1 MKTKKW
7 YSTKIKPDRKSF
19 LIVKTDMGYIFEAI
33 YEDGKFLISVVRNG
47 KVYFEEYL
55 EQESLI
61 EWMKV

>member
-55 EQESLI
+55 KQESLI